1 MNSFLKIIFN
11 IFISNYKEREKMN
24 RSSQFSSLTNTFLFF
39 TFNLSCQL
47 LILNVCTWHQ
57 KLRFCVVRKDIN
69 EFIFIKLF
77 TGIFCKYWGKYALK
91 MILLSVCVTYN
102 YI

>member
-1 MNSFLKIIFN
+1 MNSFFNIIFN

-24 RSSQFSSLTNTFLFF
+24 RSSHFSSFTNTFLFF

-77 TGIFCKYWGKYALK
+77 KGIFCKYWGKYALK